1 MHVEMYILFSSAC
14 DSGEMRKGQE
24 NISRPCRVCLCCQMV
39 TPIMGVLVYPEQ
51 RLVSAGAK
59 AAEPGKKGGFSCSPS
74 RKILRTRTEYQA
86 TWQEAEP
93 ARKLPRQ
100 STCQGRHSTVFF

>member
-39 TPIMGVLVYPEQ
+39 TPIIGVLVYPEQ
-51 RLVSAGAK
+51 RLVSAGAE
-59 AAEPGKKGGFSCSPS
+59 AAEPGKKGGFSCSPAGENFEGKN
-74 RKILRTRTEYQA
+74 RMPGNMA
-86 TWQEAEP
+86 
-93 ARKLPRQ
+93 
-100 STCQGRHSTVFF
+100 GG